1 MHCVEACSNGELTDV
16 VFLSAVFT
24 SLLGDTILVDDLD
37 SANHYRRGVRE
48 SACVCVCALVYF
60 HVQRAHVHD
69 LGNVFQV
76 VQNKIQCPTILT
88 RKGERIRSNGK
99 FGGLQNKAPSI
110 EKLRGQ
116 VFGAPLPKEY
126 DSTRTH
132 IGNML
137 LDEFTAHQ
145 RENPSGS
152 LTVRVFVCRA
162 VAAVFVCDAE
172 GC

>member
-1 MHCVEACSNGELTDV
+1 M
-16 VFLSAVFT
+16 FT

-48 SACVCVCALVYF
+48 SACVCVCVCALVYF

-126 DSTRTH
+126 DSTRTQ
-132 IGNML
+132 IGNAL

-145 RENPSGS
+145 PKTRRGH
-152 LTVRVFVCRA
+152 
-162 VAAVFVCDAE
+162 
-172 GC
+172 